1 MSSLT
6 ALQSALTK
14 DFRRYHVAAQAQ
26 RLIGG
31 SLSTFLLELIA
42 GGTHAWT
49 TKALIAAAVGAVWT
63 TARHQWPSL
72 PWGLVA
78 SHVEAAKA
86 SEVPETLEGSERAA
100 GAGLGNG
107 AGTDA
112 AAVDSADVAASG
124 SAS

>member
-42 GGTHAWT
+42 GGMHAWT

-86 SEVPETLEGSERAA
+86 SEGSERAA
-100 GAGLGNG
+100 GASLGNG

-112 AAVDSADVAASG
+112 AAADSADVTAGGPAF
-124 SAS
+124 